1 MDSGFNVSV
10 PERLIPDSSARLA
23 TNLHLVAGRTDK
35 SHLMGVQLWES
46 YELVASLGDGDRCT
60 FYGG

>member
-1 MDSGFNVSV
+1 MGSGFIVSV
-10 PERLIPDSSARLA
+10 PERLIPDSYTRLA
-23 TNLHLVAGRTDK
+23 ANLHLVAGRTDK
-35 SHLMGVQLWES
+35 SHLRGVQLWES